1 MKRTLYLCGAG
12 NSEGVRLALTVNRNA
27 QRWERIVLLDDDP
40 AKHGI
45 EILGVRIAGGL
56 DTLGEADPQ
65 SDEVVNL
72 VARTTDRRWM
82 VRNRIEQFGIPFAA
96 LIHPLVETDGASLPS
111 DAIAYRNSTIGSLS
125 CMGTGSVAF
134 MGAIVG
140 HGATLGNGC
149 IVAPNGVINAR
160 VRVGDGVYIGSNAS
174 ILPELSIGDWT
185 TIAANTV
192 VTQDIPA
199 GSTVLGVPGKVV
211 LTLEMKLRMRAFRN
225 LPQAVQRDLERRI
238 KPAA

>member
-45 EILGVRIAGGL
+45 EILGVRIAGCI
-56 DTLGEADPQ
+56 DSLGEADPE

-125 CMGTGSVAF
+125 SMGTGSVAF

-225 LPQAVQRDLERRI
+225 LPQAVQRDLEQRI

>member
-12 NSEGVRLALTVNRNA
+12 NSEGVRLALTVNRNT

-56 DTLGEADPQ
+56 DTLGEADAQ

-82 VRNRIEQFGIPFAA
+82 VRNRIERFGIPFAA
-96 LIHPLVETDGASLPS
+96 LIHPLVETDGASLPP
-111 DAIAYRNSTIGSLS
+111 DVLAYRNSTIGSLS
-125 CMGTGSVAF
+125 SMGTGSVAF

-160 VRVGDGVYIGSNAS
+160 VRVGDGVYVGSNAS

-225 LPQAVQRDLERRI
+225 LPQAVQRDLEQRI